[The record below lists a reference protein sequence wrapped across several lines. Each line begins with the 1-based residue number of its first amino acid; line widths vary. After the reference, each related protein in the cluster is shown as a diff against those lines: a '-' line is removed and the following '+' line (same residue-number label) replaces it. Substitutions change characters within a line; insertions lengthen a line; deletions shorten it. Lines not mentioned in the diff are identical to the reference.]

1 MYDCCFR
8 HLDELL
14 TFEFISA
21 DFGGSIGKALEQPRL
36 IVIADP
42 VDGCSELSNM
52 PAELADC
59 ILLVERYLFI
69 VYSYM

>member
-1 MYDCCFR
+1 M
-8 HLDELL
+8 

-59 ILLVERYLFI
+59 ILLVERY
-69 VYSYM
+69 